1 MTLIQ
6 SLTHTQIKTAEEM
19 KVLLHAELSAAM
31 CGFSWLF
38 FLQILHFLLIMS
50 LAVAQQDKIMVLTI
64 VACISDSLKR
74 TFLLVDAVV
83 GIQSTDLIA
92 VEMLEEFG
100 IPYVVSNASFL
111 RRWNQ
116 YENLTCVRLPLA
128 YNYKGMYLLPEL
140 LQAVLP
146 D

>member
-1 MTLIQ
+1 MT
-6 SLTHTQIKTAEEM
+6 
-19 KVLLHAELSAAM
+19 
-31 CGFSWLF
+31 
-38 FLQILHFLLIMS
+38 
-50 LAVAQQDKIMVLTI
+50 LAVAQQDKTMVLTI
-64 VACISDSLKR
+64 VACISGSLKR

-100 IPYVVSNASFL
+100 IPYVVSNTLFL
-111 RRWNQ
+111 IRWKQ

-128 YNYKGMYLLPEL
+128 YNYKGMYLLTEF